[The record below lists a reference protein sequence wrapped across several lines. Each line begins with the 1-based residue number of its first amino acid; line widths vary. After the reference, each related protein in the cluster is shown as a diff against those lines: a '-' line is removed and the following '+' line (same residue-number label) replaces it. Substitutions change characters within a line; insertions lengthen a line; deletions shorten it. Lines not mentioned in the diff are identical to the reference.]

1 MAFGSGFKF
10 FDGSGDGKGE
20 AARGK
25 WSACVLDSVIDTIVD
40 AQGGKV
46 DGKAIE
52 VFGEVMVGEEV
63 EAE

>member
-1 MAFGSGFKF
+1 MSFGPGFEVLN
-10 FDGSGDGKGE
+10 GSGDGKGE

-25 WSACVLDSVIDTIVD
+25 WSACVLDPVIDTIVD

-52 VFGEVMVGEEV
+52 VFGKVMVGEKV